1 MQIPVVNVKNMNT
14 VYGKKGG
21 KSIIRIKRCIIL
33 YSKRLIVCLLQ
44 MTSDTLI

>member
-21 KSIIRIKRCIIL
+21 NQSYVLKDVSFSI
-33 YSKRLIVCLLQ
+33 Q
-44 MTSDTLI
+44 EG